1 MLVLGGS
8 VYMDFLF
15 FLLLSHALY
24 YVIFVGGRIDFE
36 RDTFLGSSI
45 NQEVVGKGPGWSAMM
60 RLKWRS
66 ASISPPG
73 NLLKQGTETAKGQ
86 SVN

>member
-1 MLVLGGS
+1 M
-8 VYMDFLF
+8 
-15 FLLLSHALY
+15 Y
-24 YVIFVGGRIDFE
+24 YVKFIGRIDFE
-36 RDTFLGSSI
+36 RDTFSGSSI
-45 NQEVVGKGPGWSAMM
+45 KQEVVGKGPGWSAMM
-60 RLKWRS
+60 RLRWRS

>member
-1 MLVLGGS
+1 
-8 VYMDFLF
+8 MDLLF
-15 FLLLSHALY
+15 FIVITCPEMY
-24 YVIFVGGRIDFE
+24 YVIFVGRIDLE
-36 RDTFLGSSI
+36 QDTFSGSSI
-45 NQEVVGKGPGWSAMM
+45 KQEVVGKGPGWSAMM
-60 RLKWRS
+60 RLRWRS

>member
-1 MLVLGGS
+1 M
-8 VYMDFLF
+8 
-15 FLLLSHALY
+15 Y
-24 YVIFVGGRIDFE
+24 YVIFIGRIDFE
-36 RDTFLGSSI
+36 RDTFSGSSI
-45 NQEVVGKGPGWSAMM
+45 KQEVVGKGPGWSAMM

-86 SVN
+86 GVN